1 MYKTEAVKYY
11 GNQNKLA
18 AALGV
23 SDTAVSN
30 WSAVIP
36 EKQAFRLARITNSQL
51 SYDPDLY
58 QTTQVAGSEA
68 VA

>member
-1 MYKTEAVKYY
+1 MYKTEAVKHY

-23 SDTAVSN
+23 TDTAVSN
-30 WSAVIP
+30 WSAIIP
-36 EKQAFRLARITNSQL
+36 EKQAFRLQRITNGVL
-51 SYDPDLY
+51 AYDDAHY
-58 QTTQVAGSEA
+58 QTTQSAQSEA